1 MRDAYTTREPIPLRG
16 IRPRPCTD
24 ETIEPGR
31 LCIGA
36 AGVGPAR
43 AVAEAAHLGRRQ
55 AEVVRVHHVVDADQS
70 QVRDP
75 HGPAAVTLVVVV
87 GPEPVADGVP
97 DANLELDE

>member
-1 MRDAYTTREPIPLRG
+1 MFVLLPPLG
-16 IRPRPCTD
+16 V
-24 ETIEPGR
+24 GV
-31 LCIGA
+31 

-55 AEVVRVHHVVDADQS
+55 AEVVRVHHVVHAAQPK
-70 QVRDP
+70 VRDA
-75 HGPAAVTLVVVV
+75 HGPAAVTVVV